1 MVAEQR
7 QCITFQYPGAVE
19 GQFSI
24 SNFLK
29 DPGYDK
35 DKGLVTLWF
44 PHGGMYA
51 RVPAQLPG
59 NPGSETDAA
68 AGGGG
73 GHV

>member
-1 MVAEQR
+1 M
-7 QCITFQYPGAVE
+7 E

-24 SNFLK
+24 AHFLE

-35 DKGLVTLWF
+35 DKGLVTIWF

-59 NPGSETDAA
+59 SSGAGSAADAGGSEEVLFEIGAIH
-68 AGGGG
+68 G
-73 GHV
+73 